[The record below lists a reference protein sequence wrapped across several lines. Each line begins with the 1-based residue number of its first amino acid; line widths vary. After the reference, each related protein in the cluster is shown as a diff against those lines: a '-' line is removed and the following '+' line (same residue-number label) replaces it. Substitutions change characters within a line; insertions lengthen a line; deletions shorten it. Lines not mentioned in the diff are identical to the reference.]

1 MLTHLC
7 QLFGVTRISLL
18 HYSLATFLG
27 LLPLTTAYCWIGS
40 ELRSLKDV
48 LSSSGKNPVERYVW
62 LGGAVGGTLLV
73 TVVVTL
79 ITRNAI
85 NAALAKKMV
94 RVPCVC
100 VRVCGCAG
108 VYVRGFVSCG

>member
-1 MLTHLC
+1 M
-7 QLFGVTRISLL
+7 TRISLL
-18 HYSLATFLG
+18 HYSVATFLG
-27 LLPLTTAYCWIGS
+27 VLPLTTAYCWIGS

-94 RVPCVC
+94 RASPVCVCACVC
-100 VRVCGCAG
+100 VH
-108 VYVRGFVSCG
+108 VRMFDIG